1 MARRTTCPASR
12 VRPRATAATYSA
24 WVRFLVACTHTSG
37 DFLPGFPPVT
47 SSEDGKPEPL
57 FKAKDSQLSSHPMC
71 E

>member
-37 DFLPGFPPVT
+37 DFLPGFPPGNLLGGWDT
-47 SSEDGKPEPL
+47 
-57 FKAKDSQLSSHPMC
+57 
-71 E
+71 